1 MPNTI
6 VAVPLDKRLA
16 EFIGKKGSENSITF
30 YNRHTDS
37 GAIVALMPT
46 SIEEKFYAAAESILV
61 SNGVILGT
69 ENVNAVFGEMLVAAS
84 LAKKPVIFV
93 GNDKVSELAKN
104 AKIENFA
111 YASLESLIDEIE
123 KLKIPEGRG
132 KRIDIDKAFKVTGV
146 GTVALGV
153 VTSGKIAVH
162 DELYHTSGKKV
173 TVKSIQ
179 IQDEDKSEAETGS
192 RVGLALKNIEPDE
205 IEKGDL
211 LTDKIVERRD
221 TLNVELKKSE
231 FGNESIEEGKTFMF
245 ASNFS
250 YASVSVKEASGDGA
264 KLQLDKPLPLMPG
277 DNFFLIRGKVPRIFA
292 FGKIV

>member
-179 IQDEDKSEAETGS
+179 IQDEDKSEAEAGS

>member
-179 IQDEDKSEAETGS
+179 IQDEDKSEAEAGS

-250 YASVSVKEASGDGA
+250 YASVSVKEASGGGA

>member
-1 MPNTI
+1 MANVV
-6 VAVPLDKRLA
+6 VAVPLDKKLA
-16 EFIGKKGSENSITF
+16 EFIGKKGTENSITF
-30 YNRHTDS
+30 YNRRTEN
-37 GAIVALMPT
+37 GTIVALAPT
-46 SIEEKFYAAAESILV
+46 SIDEKFYAAAESILIAGGIV
-61 SNGVILGT
+61 LST
-69 ENVNAVFGEMLVAAS
+69 ENVNAAFGEMLVAAALS
-84 LAKKPVIFV
+84 GKPVIFV
-93 GNDKVSELAKN
+93 GDNRINGFAKN
-104 AKIENFA
+104 AKIEKFT
-111 YASLESLIDEIE
+111 YVGLEGLIGEIE
-123 KLKIPEGRG
+123 RLGIPEGGG
-132 KRIDIDKAFKVTGV
+132 KRVDIDKAFKVTGI
-146 GTVALGV
+146 GTVVLGI

-179 IQDEDKSEAETGS
+179 IQDEDKSEAGAGS

-221 TLNVELKKSE
+221 MLNVELKKSE

-250 YASVSVKEASGDGA
+250 YASVSVKEASGNGA
-264 KLQLDKPLPLMPG
+264 KLQLDKPLPLVPG